1 MRALVPQPLPQLRND
16 AARSVHVGVVLL
28 PKPIEHHPLLARH
41 PQNVQGR
48 KQRQT
53 LRNRVEAARLAE
65 RRGWL

>member
-1 MRALVPQPLPQLRND
+1 VPQPLPQLRND

-53 LRNRVEAARLAE
+53 RQARNPVLQRSAVRVRSSII
-65 RRGWL
+65 